1 MITQNQ
7 KKERDLNIGWRIVWA
22 LLLIILVQRYLS
34 SSKTTQMEQE
44 YKAQLNSL
52 QEQTSQIMD
61 KYEVQ
66 KTEQCRS
73 AVMNTM
79 TFKAEVEEMQR
90 KLKEKQD
97 YKNGICDSLKNKPV
111 DVVNPYQFYEV
122 VKTPAGWYDIKEIT
136 QDKPANKEVNTVEEN
151 NNIIPE

>member
-1 MITQNQ
+1 
-7 KKERDLNIGWRIVWA
+7 
-22 LLLIILVQRYLS
+22 
-34 SSKTTQMEQE
+34 MEQE

-79 TFKAEVEEMQR
+79 TFKAKVEEMQR
-90 KLKEKQD
+90 QLKEKQD

-111 DVVNPYQFYEV
+111 DVVNPYEFYEV
-122 VKTPAGWYDIKEIT
+122 IKTPAGDYDIKEIT
-136 QDKPANKEVNTVEEN
+136 NDKPANKETKVVEET